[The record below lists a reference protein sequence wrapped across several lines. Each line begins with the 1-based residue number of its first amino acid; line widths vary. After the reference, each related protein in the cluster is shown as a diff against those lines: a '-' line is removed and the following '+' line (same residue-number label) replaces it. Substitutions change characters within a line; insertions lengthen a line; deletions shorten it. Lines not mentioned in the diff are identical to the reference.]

1 MKQRQCVALIGESE
15 WCFNASENLLANFD
29 SAAILWVSDD
39 NAIKSNCVKPKQVKS
54 QLGKEFDAV
63 VFDGLTELSADSLG
77 IVVGTIRAGGVL
89 ILLLSSSQ
97 QGGLWAK
104 RFNAILARYSVDNPL
119 FHTIRQFEELP
130 NLETLTSQTKDYQTV
145 GQTDAITA
153 IIHVVE
159 GHRRRPLVISADRGR
174 GKSAALGMAAAQLI
188 LKGKQ
193 RILVT
198 APSLST
204 TDTLFSHAAVLLP
217 QATLSRGLIV
227 LGKSR
232 IEFMAPD
239 AIIEAQPEVDL
250 LLVDES
256 AAIPVAMLTKLLVHY
271 SRLVFATTLHGY
283 EGTGRGFAIR
293 FNNMLDLHAPGWK
306 QHHMVQPIRWSD
318 NDRVEEFSFD
328 ALLLNASAVADE
340 SLAKCLLTDC
350 NIDKVDKVA
359 LIEDELALTEL
370 FGLMVMAHYRTRPSD
385 LKMMLDRDD
394 ISVYAMRYQ
403 GHIVATAWLVDEGS
417 LDEAMAEAIYKGT
430 RRPAGH
436 LLPQSLLA
444 HTGLIDAGGLRYRR
458 IMRIAVHPALQRKGL
473 ATSLISTIAKEAES
487 DKIDALGISY
497 SIDNDLLHFWQV
509 TGFQVVRLGMHKSH
523 VSEGRALMMLKA
535 LSTEGEQF
543 VVKAKKHFSGQWPE
557 LLCRQFADL
566 ATEQVISLSQML
578 DTADINLSEQDW
590 RDINSFANDLRGYEF
605 CHLAIRRFVVT
616 QLTKTQFLSLS
627 DFNQRLLI
635 LLVIQEKPWNKT
647 AGIVGKT
654 GKNELVTSLRQ
665 AVVEL
670 ISHGKG
676 EL

>member
-1 MKQRQCVALIGESE
+1 MKQRQCVALIGQSE
-15 WCFNASENLLANFD
+15 WCFSASESLLANFD

-39 NAIKSNCVKPKQVKS
+39 NAIKFNCVKPKQVKS

-89 ILLLSSSQ
+89 ILLLPSSQ
-97 QGGLWAK
+97 QDSLWAQ
-104 RFNAILARYSVDNPL
+104 RFNAILARYSENNPL

-130 NLETLTSQTKDYQTV
+130 DLETPTSQTKDYQTV
-145 GQTDAITA
+145 DQTDAITA

-198 APSLST
+198 APSVAT
-204 TDTLFSHAAVLLP
+204 TDTLFSHAAALLP
-217 QATLSRGLIV
+217 QATSSRGLIV

-239 AIIEAQPEVDL
+239 AIIETQPEVDL

-256 AAIPVAMLTKLLVHY
+256 AAIPAVMLTKLLVHY

-293 FNNMLDLHAPGWK
+293 FNKMLDLHAPGWK
-306 QHHMVQPIRWSD
+306 QHQMDQPIRWSD
-318 NDRVEEFSFD
+318 NDRVEAFSFD
-328 ALLLNASAVADE
+328 ALLLNALAVADE
-340 SLAKCLLTDC
+340 LLDECLLTDC
-350 NIDKVDKVA
+350 NVDKVDKAA

-403 GHIVATAWLVDEGS
+403 GHIVATAWLVDEGV
-417 LDEAMAEAIYKGT
+417 LDEAMAHAIYKGT

-444 HTGLIDAGGLRYRR
+444 HAGLIDAGGLRYRR

-473 ATSLISTIAKEAES
+473 ATFLISTIAKDASS

-497 SIDNDLLHFWQV
+497 SIDNDLLHFWQA
-509 TGFQVVRLGMHKSH
+509 TDFQVVRLGMHKSH
-523 VSEGRALMMLKA
+523 VSEGRSLMMLKA
-535 LSTEGEQF
+535 LSSRGEQF
-543 VVKAKKHFSGQWPE
+543 VVKAKNRFSGQWPE

-566 ATEQVISLSQML
+566 DTEQVISLSQML
-578 DTADINLSEQDW
+578 DAADMNLSEQDW
-590 RDINSFANDLRGYEF
+590 QDINSFANHLRGYEF
-605 CHLAIRRFVVT
+605 CQLAIRRFVVT
-616 QLTKTQFLSLS
+616 QLTKTHFLNLS
-627 DFNQRLLI
+627 DLNQRLLI
-635 LLVIQEKPWNKT
+635 LLVVQEKSWNK
-647 AGIVGKT
+647 AAEIVGKT
-654 GKNELVTSLRQ
+654 GKNELVSSLRQ
-665 AVVEL
+665 AVVDL
-670 ISHGKG
+670 ISHSKG
-676 EL
+676 EQ

>member
-1 MKQRQCVALIGESE
+1 MKQRQCVALVGESE
-15 WCFNASENLLANFD
+15 WCFSASESLLANFD
-29 SAAILWVSDD
+29 STAILWVSDD
-39 NAIKSNCVKPKQVKS
+39 KSIKSNCIKPKQVKS

-77 IVVGTIRAGGVL
+77 IVMGTIRAGGVL
-89 ILLLSSSQ
+89 ILVLPSSQ
-97 QGGLWAK
+97 QESLWAQ
-104 RFNAILARYSVDNPL
+104 RFNAILARYSADNPL
-119 FHTIRQFEELP
+119 FHTIRQSEELP
-130 NLETLTSQTKDYQTV
+130 NIETPISRTKDYQTV
-145 GQTDAITA
+145 DQTDAITA

-193 RILVT
+193 RVLVT
-198 APSLST
+198 APSVST
-204 TDTLFSHAAVLLP
+204 TDTLFSHAATLLP
-217 QATLSRGLIV
+217 QATISRGLIV

-239 AIIEAQPEVDL
+239 AIIKAQPEVDL

-256 AAIPVAMLTKLLVHY
+256 AAIPVAMLTKLLLNY

-293 FNNMLDLHAPGWK
+293 FNKMLDLHAPGWK
-306 QHHMVQPIRWSD
+306 QHQMDQPIRWSD
-318 NDRVEEFSFD
+318 NDKVEAFSFD

-340 SLAKCLLTDC
+340 LLTECLLTDC
-350 NIDKVDKVA
+350 NIDKVDKAA

-385 LKMMLDRDD
+385 LKMVLDRDD
-394 ISVYAMRYQ
+394 ISVYTMRYQ
-403 GHIVATAWLVDEGS
+403 GHIVATAWLVDEGA
-417 LDEAMAEAIYKGT
+417 LDEVMAKAIYRGT

-444 HTGLIDAGGLRYRR
+444 HAGLIDAGGLRYRR

-487 DKIDALGISY
+487 DKVDALGISY
-497 SIDNDLLHFWQV
+497 SIDNDLLHFWHA
-509 TGFQVVRLGMHKSH
+509 TDFQVVRLGMHKSH
-523 VSEGRALMMLKA
+523 VSEGRSLMMLKA
-535 LSTEGEQF
+535 LSTDGEQF
-543 VVKAKKHFSGQWPE
+543 VVKAKKRFSEQWPD
-557 LLCRQFADL
+557 LLCRQFSDI
-566 ATEQVISLSQML
+566 ATEQVMSLSQML
-578 DTADINLSEQDW
+578 DDDDINLSEQDW
-590 RDINSFANDLRGYEF
+590 QDINSFAKHLRGYEF
-605 CHLAIRRFVVT
+605 CQLAIRRFVVA
-616 QLTKTQFLSLS
+616 QLPKTQFLSLS
-627 DFNQRLLI
+627 EFNQRLLI
-635 LLVIQEKPWNKT
+635 LLVIQEKSWAKT
-647 AGIVGKT
+647 AEVVGKT
-654 GKNELVTSLRQ
+654 GKNELVTNLRR

-670 ISHGKG
+670 ISYHKG